1 VVREVV
7 VTNFEKSIAQ
17 LKTSTLSS
25 EKSQQPNSILP
36 LTQDY
41 LRLNILSRTTKG
53 LFPDIIPS
61 EENLKELV
69 KNFSN
74 EQDVVLR
81 KRLGI
86 KGTNKLDRLK
96 RRSWPT
102 TSTKLEHNFLQ
113 QNSIQ

>member
-1 VVREVV
+1 MAD
-7 VTNFEKSIAQ
+7 FEGILDSSLSQEENSIAFT
-17 LKTSTLSS
+17 KEARKNHPT
-25 EKSQQPNSILP
+25 LP